1 MKIYYIANARMPNE
15 KAHGIQMA
23 KMCEAF
29 IQAGADLT
37 LVVPSRGSGGLQQ
50 FYGLACEIPLR
61 RLPVWNLQFLGPI
74 GYRLTALQ
82 FALGSLLYVWSRALS
97 GERFVVY
104 TIDMDSFSFALLA
117 WVPCPSC
124 AEMHSTKRSN
134 FLVRSFFKR
143 TRIIATNRLIGDGLA
158 QTFGLSPE
166 RVRIEPN
173 GVDESVLQNTMSSQE
188 ARTMLAL
195 PPDKPFAL
203 YAGRFYE
210 WKGLEILTDAAASS
224 PLPIYLVGGTRE
236 EYERVT
242 KKSGALLHF
251 AGARPVG
258 EMPLWFAAADVLLL
272 LGTAKNE
279 DSYRYTS
286 PMKIFEYL
294 AASRPTVASRT
305 PATISIMQE
314 NTAFWYEPDNV
325 RSLVHAIHEA
335 YTSPEAEA
343 KIRAGYALATAHT
356 WRRRAERI
364 LAFCA
369 SIGENTNTP

>member
-15 KAHGIQMA
+15 KAHGIQIA

-29 IQAGADLT
+29 IQASADVT
-37 LVVPSRGSGGLQQ
+37 LVVSNRGSGGLRQ
-50 FYGLACEIPLR
+50 FYSLAHEIPLR
-61 RLPVWNLQFLGPI
+61 RLPVWNLQFLGPV

-82 FALGSLLYVWSRALS
+82 FALGSLLYVWGRALS

-104 TIDMDSFSFALLA
+104 TIDMDSFSFAPLA
-117 WVPCPSC
+117 WVPRPSF
-124 AEMHSTKRSN
+124 AEMHSTKRPN
-134 FLVRSFFKR
+134 FLVRSFFKH
-143 TRIIATNRLIGDGLA
+143 TRIIATNQLIGDELTT
-158 QTFGLSPE
+158 TFGLSPE

-173 GVDESVLQNTMSSQE
+173 GVDESVLQNTMSSRE
-188 ARTMLAL
+188 ARTQLAL
-195 PPDKPFAL
+195 PLDKPFAL
-203 YAGRFYE
+203 YAGRFYK
-210 WKGLEILTDAAASS
+210 WKGLEILADAVASS

-242 KKSGALLHF
+242 EKSGEMLHF
-251 AGARPVG
+251 AGARAIG
-258 EMPLWFAAADVLLL
+258 EMPIWLAAADVLLM
-272 LGTAKNE
+272 LGTAENE
-279 DSYRYTS
+279 YSYRYTS

-305 PATISIMQE
+305 PAATSIMQE
-314 NTAFWYEPDNV
+314 NTAFWYEPDNA
-325 RSLVHAIHEA
+325 RSLAQAIREA

-343 KIRAGYALATAHT
+343 KIRAGRVLATAHT

-369 SIGENTNTP
+369 STGENTGNP